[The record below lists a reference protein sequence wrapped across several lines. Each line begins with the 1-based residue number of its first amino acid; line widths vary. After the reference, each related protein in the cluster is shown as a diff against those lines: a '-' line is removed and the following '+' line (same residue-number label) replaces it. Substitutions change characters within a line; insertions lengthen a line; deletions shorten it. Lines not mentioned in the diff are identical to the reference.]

1 MSWENSL
8 NIQKVYNIPMRT
20 IELHDKKVEKALAEK
35 ARLIEAGREISQ
47 QIEDLQTEQNKI
59 GLKVQKIKDDIVLPF
74 AKELKK
80 TLGKYEDLETLK
92 LVHGKIVV
100 EVFDYI
106 ERYKTRLV
114 SFVRLRS

>member
-1 MSWENSL
+1 
-8 NIQKVYNIPMRT
+8 MRT
-20 IELHDKKVEKALAEK
+20 IELRDKKVEKALAEK

-106 ERYKTRLV
+106 ERYKEQLDEELEKRA
-114 SFVRLRS
+114 REEGEIKQD